1 LDISIAR
8 AAHKELSRLPK
19 GAQEKIVS
27 ALEKLADD
35 PRPRGLEK
43 IRGRPDYFRIRAG
56 GYRIIYHI
64 FQEAV
69 IIILVVRDRKHAYD
83 KVVLEGLDARRRQII
98 ETDPKVIRL
107 VSRS

>member
-1 LDISIAR
+1 M
-8 AAHKELSRLPK
+8 
-19 GAQEKIVS
+19 
-27 ALEKLADD
+27 
-35 PRPRGLEK
+35 
-43 IRGRPDYFRIRAG
+43 
-56 GYRIIYHI
+56 
-64 FQEAV
+64 